1 MMLAF
6 WCIWPLLLGSGEA
19 AVTIELMPTAD
30 FNAANFPG
38 AMYFKPV
45 SPTTSNQRCNLDT
58 PCSSCTPQTVCGG
71 DIDLDLSSDSQ
82 LSFVWQAPV
91 GKEIRI
97 DGPERSRVEFQ
108 ATVPCGTGDSS
119 ISFRYQDIE
128 GTTFTPIV
136 EGSNTG
142 VLRYNADRSFVEI
155 GKCAGCSK
163 CEVYTRVQFDGPIND
178 ARFRRLMWTVP
189 YNQANTLLGL
199 QTYRYGTD
207 LYCWI
212 RGATLS
218 RRLQG
223 QTDGS
228 RQLTNGNTFSLV
240 DDVSILTPLP
250 TPALGSGDTSDE
262 NKTDSISSASSI
274 CAMSL

>member
-45 SPTTSNQRCNLDT
+45 NPTPSSQQCNLGT
-58 PCSSCTPQTVCGG
+58 SSQTVCGG

-82 LSFVWQAPV
+82 LRFVWQAPV

-119 ISFRYQDIE
+119 ISFKYQDIE
-128 GTTFTPIV
+128 GTTFTPILQ
-136 EGSNTG
+136 GSNTG
-142 VLRYNADRSFVEI
+142 VLMYNAGKSFVEI

-189 YNQANTLLGL
+189 YDQSYTLLGL

-250 TPALGSGDTSDE
+250 TPALGSGDTS
-262 NKTDSISSASSI
+262 
-274 CAMSL
+274 